1 MMLKSVQPA
10 EGSNV
15 QGVPLERAGRHGAAL
30 KRLLLSSEFGLLLLL
45 ALIFATFW
53 GLTRGFSSPFN
64 QFGLS
69 RSVAVNILISLSMMS
84 VIVSG
89 GLDLSIGA
97 IGVCASILVGWLMQV
112 CQWPMPASVAAGLAL
127 GGLLGFANGQAI
139 VRTGMHSFVVTL
151 ATMSVFFGGMI
162 VLTKARPFDSLPEDF
177 SSPAQR
183 HLIGAVSP
191 LLACSLLIACA
202 MAYLYR
208 LTDVGRNML
217 AVGANARAALL
228 SGVSVTRAVTLCH
241 VLAGGLAAVAGVML
255 SMRNGAAI
263 PSMAGNLGQDWLLPA
278 FLGPVL
284 GGTPLSGGRASV
296 LGAVLGAM
304 LVSVIDN
311 GLLLLHVGAF
321 WLQFF
326 LGALLLGAVLVDKA
340 RMRVFAHRERS

>member
-1 MMLKSVQPA
+1 MLEGLPPA
-10 EGSNV
+10 QGSDATETQYEN
-15 QGVPLERAGRHGAAL
+15 AGRLGGKL
-30 KRLLLSSEFGLLLLL
+30 GRFLLSSEFGLLLLVVL
-45 ALIFATFW
+45 AFAGFW
-53 GLTRGFSSPFN
+53 LSTRGFSSPFN

-69 RSVAVNILISLSMMS
+69 RSAAVNILISLSMMS

-97 IGVCASILVGWLMQV
+97 IGVCASILAGWLMEA
-112 CQWPMPASVAAGLAL
+112 CRWPAPASVAVGLAL
-127 GGLLGFANGQAI
+127 GGLLGFANGQII

-162 VLTKARPFDSLPEDF
+162 ILTTAKPFDSLPDDF
-177 SSPAQR
+177 SLPAQQ
-183 HLIGAVSP
+183 HLFGAVSP
-191 LLACSLLIACA
+191 LLVYSVLIACM

-208 LTDVGRNML
+208 LTAIGRDML

-228 SGVSVTRAVTLCH
+228 SGISASRAVTLCH
-241 VLAGGLAAVAGVML
+241 AMAGILAAVAGVML

-284 GGTPLSGGRASV
+284 GGASLSGGRVSV
-296 LGAVLGAM
+296 LGAVLGAV
-304 LVSVIDN
+304 LISVINN

-326 LGALLLGAVLVDKA
+326 LGMLLLGAVMIDKA
-340 RMRVFAHRERS
+340 RMRVFASGDRR